1 MNNIHLLE
9 YDPAA
14 MVATWKVDIDI
25 ECQNLT
31 EEQKELVG
39 KIIDAHRGNNTGMS
53 EFTAMLNDLAKA
65 GFRGEIQSFTD
76 PSLNMR
82 VLINC
87 KIESE
92 NESD

>member
-1 MNNIHLLE
+1 MHLLE
-9 YDPAA
+9 YDPSDMLAR
-14 MVATWKVDIDI
+14 WKIDVDIMS
-25 ECQNLT
+25 QNLT
-31 EEQKELVG
+31 EEQQELVG